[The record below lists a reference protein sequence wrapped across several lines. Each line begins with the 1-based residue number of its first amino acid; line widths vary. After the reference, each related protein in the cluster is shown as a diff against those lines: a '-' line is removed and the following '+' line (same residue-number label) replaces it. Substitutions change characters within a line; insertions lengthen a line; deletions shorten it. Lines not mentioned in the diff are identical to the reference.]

1 MKKLLVLILMSM
13 LSVGVY
19 AQKEVTKFLGIPVD
33 GTRTSMIQKLRA
45 KGFTVNREKDD
56 ILNGKFNGE
65 DVNIAILTQNDKV
78 WRVLV
83 TDVTIRN
90 EVQVKMRF
98 NELVRQF
105 ENNGNYYEPSNDQS
119 IPDNENVKDEIKS
132 SNRQYQAFFIQKG
145 TTSDDKRL
153 VWIEIMPNG
162 DGYNIVM
169 FYENGYNRADGSE
182 LQEIIINK
190 Y

>member
-13 LSVGVY
+13 LSAGVY

-45 KGFTVNREKDD
+45 KGFTINREKDD
-56 ILNGKFNGE
+56 MLDGKFNGE
-65 DVNIAILTQNDKV
+65 DVNIAILTQHDKV

-83 TDVTIRN
+83 ADVAIRN

-105 ENNGNYYEPSNDQS
+105 ENNGNYYEPSSDQS
-119 IPDNENVKDEIKS
+119 IPDKEDIKQGMNS
-132 SNRQYQAFFIQKG
+132 LNKQYQAYFIQKG
-145 TTSDDKRL
+145 TVSDDKRL

-162 DGYNIVM
+162 NGYNIVM
-169 FYENGYNRADGSE
+169 FYENGYNRADGSD
-182 LQEIIINK
+182 L
-190 Y
+190 

>member
-56 ILNGKFNGE
+56 ILDGKFNGE

-78 WRVLV
+78 WRALV
-83 TDVTIRN
+83 TDNNNRN

-98 NELVRQF
+98 NQIVSQF

-119 IPDNENVKDEIKS
+119 IPDNENVKDGIKS
-132 SNRQYQAFFIQKG
+132 SNKQYQAFFIQKG

-153 VWIEIMPNG
+153 VWIEIMTNG

-182 LQEIIINK
+182 L
-190 Y
+190 